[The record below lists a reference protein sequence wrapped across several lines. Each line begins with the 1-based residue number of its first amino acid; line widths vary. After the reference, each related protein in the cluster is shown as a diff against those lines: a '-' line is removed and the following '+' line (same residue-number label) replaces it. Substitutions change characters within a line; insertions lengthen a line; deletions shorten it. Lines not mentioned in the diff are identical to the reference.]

1 MIIGGQA
8 YNVTGTGGLFQLG
21 LARFILPFVDR
32 LGDRKTSFL
41 YIPAMFTDNVLAL
54 LTGLLMHTDAYLSSI
69 QPPMGSKQAFYVDGK
84 NLRFSAHGKKNNS
97 SGITFDGEAIP
108 FSHLPWPADSFF
120 KVANQPGFGPKS
132 DKCFYVRTV
141 RPSRSRFLIFRCSTA
156 SSPLAAISA

>member
-8 YNVTGTGGLFQLG
+8 YNVTGTEGLFQLG
-21 LARFILPFVDR
+21 LARFVVPFVDR
-32 LGDRKTSFL
+32 FKDRKTPFL

-84 NLRFSAHGKKNNS
+84 SLSFSPHDKKTNS
-97 SGITFDGEAIP
+97 SGITFDSVAIP
-108 FSHLPWPADSFF
+108 FSDLPWPADSFF

-132 DKCFYVRTV
+132 DKCFYVSTCWSV
-141 RPSRSRFLIFRCSTA
+141 IFI
-156 SSPLAAISA
+156 PKF